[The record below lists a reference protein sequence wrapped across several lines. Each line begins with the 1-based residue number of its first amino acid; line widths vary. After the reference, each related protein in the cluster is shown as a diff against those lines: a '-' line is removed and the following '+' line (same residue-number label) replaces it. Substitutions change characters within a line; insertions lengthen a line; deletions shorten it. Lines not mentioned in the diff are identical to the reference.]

1 MGMEH
6 IVASQAEEIVITD
19 VFENNDDEIREV
31 NTQFVQDST
40 VKGIRRTFTI
50 FNGSQL
56 HQTLQTFKHKQAR
69 PYRINLRY
77 VSVEPARNRK
87 FAWRCLM
94 AFAIGLALA
103 AIPAAVWYFTQFKSD
118 YLLVASLLFAAASV
132 ISLLLFFYRTRDNYV
147 YKSLVAGVPLI
158 ELDTNVPNMHAFDA
172 FLSTLESYIRDV
184 QKRAMS
190 NRELLA
196 GELKDLRRLKDA
208 GMLSEEIYEQA
219 RTQIFRHKDYSV
231 SQ

>member
-19 VFENNDDEIREV
+19 VFENNEDEIREI
-31 NTQFVQDST
+31 NADFLQDST
-40 VKGIRRTFTI
+40 FKGIRRAFTI
-50 FNGSQL
+50 FNGTQL
-56 HQTLQTFKHKQAR
+56 RQSYQSFKHSQAK

-77 VSVEPARNRK
+77 VRAEPERNRQ
-87 FAWRCLM
+87 FAWRSLSTSGAAMVM
-94 AFAIGLALA
+94 AVLLAST
-103 AIPAAVWYFTQFKSD
+103 WYFTEYKSD
-118 YLLVASLLFAAASV
+118 YLLVAAVLLAVAGV
-132 ISLLLFFYRTRDNYV
+132 IALLLFFYRSRDTYI

-158 ELDTNVPNMHAFDA
+158 ELDNHKPNMRDFDA
-172 FLSTLESYIRDV
+172 FLYKLEAHIRDAHA
-184 QKRAMS
+184 RAMS

-208 GMLSEEIYEQA
+208 GMLTDEIYEQA
-219 RTQIFRHKDYSV
+219 RALIFKHKDYSV